1 MNPIN
6 TVLVLSITALVF
18 LLWNILIGEK
28 IIKYLNA
35 HGVRTKLVIARF
47 SMFRYIKQYKRLTT
61 LNEGMI
67 GEHYK
72 SFFITAIIFVV
83 LLISDVLLNTFK
95 IEN

>member
-28 IIKYLNA
+28 IITYLND
-35 HGVRTKLVIARF
+35 HGKTSLVIVRCAILRYVAR
-47 SMFRYIKQYKRLTT
+47 YKKITT
-61 LNEGMI
+61 KNEGMT

-72 SFFITAIIFVV
+72 LFFITAIVFAV
-83 LLISDVLLNTFK
+83 LLIAAVFSAVLLK
-95 IEN
+95 LD